1 MTQLSEIQAQH
12 ALGVTDVDAIATA
25 LRANPR
31 HKRDTNAAALYQ
43 ILVNEF
49 GVLRGSGNAAS
60 GLLEDHMVALPSAYA
75 ALVDGYRQFVSN
87 PWSDS
92 AAIRATLPQIG
103 SLVSAITAI
112 TAGIVDARNDGV
124 TTGQQVEDAVELL
137 TGGQVNDGL
146 TGVGVQAIL
155 DAEAVRVATV
165 DATPDRTEHET
176 LISVNST
183 AAKLTV
189 VTRVTPIYYLGDQ
202 LLRRGVT
209 VTTVNDAALVEQM
222 AAIMKG
228 LN

>member
-1 MTQLSEIQAQH
+1 MTQLSEIQAQQS
-12 ALGVTDVDAIATA
+12 LGVTDVDAIATA

-31 HKRDTNAAALYQ
+31 HKRDTHAAALYQ

-60 GLLEDHMVALPSAYA
+60 GLLEDRMVALPSAYA

-87 PWSDS
+87 PWSES

-112 TAGIVDARNDGV
+112 TAGIVDDRNDGV

-155 DAEAVRVATV
+155 DAEAVRVIIATTLAIPQAIIDPQQSRLNAMSTWLETAGGMTPAELQTYADDLLSTV
-165 DATPDRTEHET
+165 DGNP
-176 LISVNST
+176 S
-183 AAKLTV
+183 
-189 VTRVTPIYYLGDQ
+189 G
-202 LLRRGVT
+202 G
-209 VTTVNDAALVEQM
+209 
-222 AAIMKG
+222 
-228 LN
+228 

>member
-87 PWSDS
+87 PWSES

-112 TAGIVDARNDGV
+112 TAGIVDDRNDGV
-124 TTGQQVEDAVELL
+124 TTGQQVWDAVELL

-155 DAEAVRVATV
+155 DAEAARIIIATTLAIPQAIIDPQQSRLNAMSTWLETAGGMTPAELQTYADDLLSTV
-165 DATPDRTEHET
+165 DGNP
-176 LISVNST
+176 S
-183 AAKLTV
+183 
-189 VTRVTPIYYLGDQ
+189 G
-202 LLRRGVT
+202 G
-209 VTTVNDAALVEQM
+209 
-222 AAIMKG
+222 
-228 LN
+228 

>member
-1 MTQLSEIQAQH
+1 MTQLSEIQAQQ

-31 HKRDTNAAALYQ
+31 HKQDTHAAALYQ

-87 PWSDS
+87 PWSES

-124 TTGQQVEDAVELL
+124 TTGQQVWDAVELL

-155 DAEAVRVATV
+155 DAEASRVIIATTLAIPQAIIDPQQSRLNAMATWLETAGGMTPAELQTYADDLLSTV
-165 DATPDRTEHET
+165 DGNP
-176 LISVNST
+176 S
-183 AAKLTV
+183 
-189 VTRVTPIYYLGDQ
+189 G
-202 LLRRGVT
+202 G
-209 VTTVNDAALVEQM
+209 
-222 AAIMKG
+222 
-228 LN
+228 

>member
-87 PWSDS
+87 PWSES

>member
-1 MTQLSEIQAQH
+1 MTQLSEIQAQQS
-12 ALGVTDVDAIATA
+12 LGVTDVDAIATA

-31 HKRDTNAAALYQ
+31 HKRDTHAAALYQ

-155 DAEAVRVATV
+155 DAEAVRVIIATTLAIPQAIIDPQQSRLNAMATWLETAGGMTPAELQTYADDLLSTV
-165 DATPDRTEHET
+165 DGNP
-176 LISVNST
+176 S
-183 AAKLTV
+183 
-189 VTRVTPIYYLGDQ
+189 G
-202 LLRRGVT
+202 G
-209 VTTVNDAALVEQM
+209 
-222 AAIMKG
+222 
-228 LN
+228 

>member
-1 MTQLSEIQAQH
+1 MTQLSEIQAQQ

-155 DAEAVRVATV
+155 DAEASRVIIATTLAIPQAIIDPQQSRLNAMATWLETAGGMTPAELQTYADDLLSTV
-165 DATPDRTEHET
+165 DGNP
-176 LISVNST
+176 S
-183 AAKLTV
+183 
-189 VTRVTPIYYLGDQ
+189 G
-202 LLRRGVT
+202 G
-209 VTTVNDAALVEQM
+209 
-222 AAIMKG
+222 
-228 LN
+228 

>member
-1 MTQLSEIQAQH
+1 MTQLSEIQAQQ

-31 HKRDTNAAALYQ
+31 HKRDTHAAALYR

-112 TAGIVDARNDGV
+112 TAGIVDDRNDGV
-124 TTGQQVEDAVELL
+124 TTGQQVWDAVELL

-155 DAEAVRVATV
+155 DAEASRVIIATTLAIPQAIIDPQQSRLNAMATWLETAGGMTPAELQTYADDLLSTV
-165 DATPDRTEHET
+165 DGNP
-176 LISVNST
+176 S
-183 AAKLTV
+183 
-189 VTRVTPIYYLGDQ
+189 G
-202 LLRRGVT
+202 G
-209 VTTVNDAALVEQM
+209 
-222 AAIMKG
+222 
-228 LN
+228 

>member
-1 MTQLSEIQAQH
+1 MTQLSEIQAQQ

-31 HKRDTNAAALYQ
+31 HKRDTHAAALYQ

-87 PWSDS
+87 PWSES

-112 TAGIVDARNDGV
+112 TAGIVDDRNDGV

-155 DAEAVRVATV
+155 DAEASRVIIATTLAIPQAIIDPQQSRLNAMATWLETAGGMTPAELQTYADDLLSTV
-165 DATPDRTEHET
+165 DGNP
-176 LISVNST
+176 S
-183 AAKLTV
+183 
-189 VTRVTPIYYLGDQ
+189 G
-202 LLRRGVT
+202 G
-209 VTTVNDAALVEQM
+209 
-222 AAIMKG
+222 
-228 LN
+228 

>member
-1 MTQLSEIQAQH
+1 MTQLSEIQAQQ

-31 HKRDTNAAALYQ
+31 HKRDTHAAALYQ

-87 PWSDS
+87 PWSES

-124 TTGQQVEDAVELL
+124 TTGQQVWDAVELL

-155 DAEAVRVATV
+155 DAEASRVIIATTLAIPQAIIDPQQQRLNAMATWLETTDDMTPAELQTYADDLLSTV
-165 DATPDRTEHET
+165 DGNP
-176 LISVNST
+176 S
-183 AAKLTV
+183 
-189 VTRVTPIYYLGDQ
+189 G
-202 LLRRGVT
+202 G
-209 VTTVNDAALVEQM
+209 
-222 AAIMKG
+222 
-228 LN
+228 

>member
-1 MTQLSEIQAQH
+1 MTQLSEIQAQQ

-31 HKRDTNAAALYQ
+31 HKQDTHAAALYQ
-43 ILVNEF
+43 ILVNEL

-87 PWSDS
+87 PWSES

-112 TAGIVDARNDGV
+112 TAGIVDDRNDGV

-165 DATPDRTEHET
+165 DATPDRTEYET

>member
-1 MTQLSEIQAQH
+1 MTQLSEIQAQQS
-12 ALGVTDVDAIATA
+12 LGVTDVDAIATA
-25 LRANPR
+25 LRANSR

-87 PWSDS
+87 PWSES

-124 TTGQQVEDAVELL
+124 TTGQQVWDAVELL

-155 DAEAVRVATV
+155 DAEASRVIIATTLAIPQAIIDPQQSRLNAMATWLETAGGMTPAELQTYADDLLSTV
-165 DATPDRTEHET
+165 DGNP
-176 LISVNST
+176 S
-183 AAKLTV
+183 
-189 VTRVTPIYYLGDQ
+189 G
-202 LLRRGVT
+202 G
-209 VTTVNDAALVEQM
+209 
-222 AAIMKG
+222 
-228 LN
+228 

>member
-1 MTQLSEIQAQH
+1 MTQLSEIQAQQ

-31 HKRDTNAAALYQ
+31 HKRDTHAAALYQ

-87 PWSDS
+87 PWSES

-112 TAGIVDARNDGV
+112 TAGIVDDRNDGV

-155 DAEAVRVATV
+155 DAEAVRVIIATTLAIPQAIIDPQQSRLNAMATWLETTDDMTPAELQTYADDLLSTV
-165 DATPDRTEHET
+165 DGNP
-176 LISVNST
+176 S
-183 AAKLTV
+183 
-189 VTRVTPIYYLGDQ
+189 G
-202 LLRRGVT
+202 G
-209 VTTVNDAALVEQM
+209 
-222 AAIMKG
+222 
-228 LN
+228 

>member
-1 MTQLSEIQAQH
+1 MTQLSEIQAQQ

-31 HKRDTNAAALYQ
+31 HKRDTHAAALYR

-87 PWSDS
+87 PWSES

-112 TAGIVDARNDGV
+112 TAGIVDDRNDGV

-155 DAEAVRVATV
+155 DAEAVRVIIATTLAIPQAIIDPQQSRLNAMATWLETAGGMTPAELQTYADDLLSTV
-165 DATPDRTEHET
+165 DGNP
-176 LISVNST
+176 S
-183 AAKLTV
+183 
-189 VTRVTPIYYLGDQ
+189 G
-202 LLRRGVT
+202 G
-209 VTTVNDAALVEQM
+209 
-222 AAIMKG
+222 
-228 LN
+228 

>member
-1 MTQLSEIQAQH
+1 MTQLSEIQAQQ

-87 PWSDS
+87 PWSES

-155 DAEAVRVATV
+155 DAEASRVIIATTLAIPQAIIDPQQSRLNAMATWLETAGGMTPAELQTYADDLLSTV
-165 DATPDRTEHET
+165 DGNP
-176 LISVNST
+176 S
-183 AAKLTV
+183 
-189 VTRVTPIYYLGDQ
+189 G
-202 LLRRGVT
+202 G
-209 VTTVNDAALVEQM
+209 
-222 AAIMKG
+222 
-228 LN
+228 

>member
-1 MTQLSEIQAQH
+1 MTQLSEIQAQQ

-25 LRANPR
+25 LRANSR

-87 PWSDS
+87 PWSES

-155 DAEAVRVATV
+155 DAEASRVIIATTLAIPQAIIDPQQSRLNAMATWLETAGGMTPAELQTYADDLLSTV
-165 DATPDRTEHET
+165 DGNP
-176 LISVNST
+176 S
-183 AAKLTV
+183 
-189 VTRVTPIYYLGDQ
+189 G
-202 LLRRGVT
+202 G
-209 VTTVNDAALVEQM
+209 
-222 AAIMKG
+222 
-228 LN
+228 

>member
-1 MTQLSEIQAQH
+1 MTQLSEIQAQQ

-31 HKRDTNAAALYQ
+31 HKRDTHAAALYR

-155 DAEAVRVATV
+155 DAEAVRIIIATTLAIPQAIIDPQQQRLNAMSTWLETADHMTPAELQTYADDLLSTV
-165 DATPDRTEHET
+165 DGNP
-176 LISVNST
+176 S
-183 AAKLTV
+183 
-189 VTRVTPIYYLGDQ
+189 G
-202 LLRRGVT
+202 G
-209 VTTVNDAALVEQM
+209 
-222 AAIMKG
+222 
-228 LN
+228 